1 MTTAGKIRVLL
12 VEDHTL
18 VRQGLRSALE
28 AYPNIEVVGEARDGE
43 AAVLTAS
50 KLQPTAVIMDIN
62 IPRMDGITA
71 ARLIKKQ
78 HPQIVVVGLSVD
90 PKDYQVHAMQNAGA
104 VKVINKD
111 SAVTELYGALQE
123 AVAAVR
129 PILVIEEPS
138 VETMSEPPQRSRMSE
153 YRHPIQDYMRAC
165 EALLSI
171 GELSNEEAEAVE
183 VMFGRI
189 ADKFLS
195 EGLG

>member
-28 AYPNIEVVGEARDGE
+28 AYPNIEVVREARDGE

-138 VETMSEPPQRSRMSE
+138 VETMSEPPQRSRMSK

-165 EALLSI
+165 EALLNI

-195 EGLG
+195 EGIG

>member
-1 MTTAGKIRVLL
+1 MTTGGKIRVLL

-43 AAVLTAS
+43 AAVLSAL

-153 YRHPIQDYMRAC
+153 YRQPIQDYMHAC
-165 EALLSI
+165 EALLNI

-195 EGLG
+195 EGIG

>member
-1 MTTAGKIRVLL
+1 MTTGGKIRVLL

-43 AAVLTAS
+43 AAVLSAL

>member
-62 IPRMDGITA
+62 IPRKDGITA

-104 VKVINKD
+104 VRVINKD
-111 SAVTELYGALQE
+111 SALTELYGALQE

>member
-1 MTTAGKIRVLL
+1 MTTAVKIRVLL

>member
-43 AAVLTAS
+43 AAVLSAL

-153 YRHPIQDYMRAC
+153 YRQPIQDYMHAC
-165 EALLSI
+165 EALLNI

-195 EGLG
+195 EGIG

>member
-153 YRHPIQDYMRAC
+153 YRQPIQDYMHAC
-165 EALLSI
+165 EALLNI

-195 EGLG
+195 EGIG

>member
-1 MTTAGKIRVLL
+1 MTTGGKIRVLL

>member
-1 MTTAGKIRVLL
+1 MATTGKIRVLL

-153 YRHPIQDYMRAC
+153 YRQPIQDYMHAC
-165 EALLSI
+165 EALLNI

-195 EGLG
+195 EGIG

>member
-50 KLQPTAVIMDIN
+50 TLQPTAVIMDIN
-62 IPRMDGITA
+62 IPRIDGITA

-153 YRHPIQDYMRAC
+153 YRQPIQDYMHAC
-165 EALLSI
+165 EALLNI

-195 EGLG
+195 EGIG

>member
-78 HPQIVVVGLSVD
+78 HLQIVVMGLSVD

>member
-1 MTTAGKIRVLL
+1 
-12 VEDHTL
+12 
-18 VRQGLRSALE
+18 
-28 AYPNIEVVGEARDGE
+28 
-43 AAVLTAS
+43 
-50 KLQPTAVIMDIN
+50 MDIN

-153 YRHPIQDYMRAC
+153 YRQPIQDYMHAC
-165 EALLSI
+165 EALLNI

-195 EGLG
+195 EGIG

>member
-62 IPRMDGITA
+62 IPRIDGITA

-138 VETMSEPPQRSRMSE
+138 VETMSEPPQRSRVSE
-153 YRHPIQDYMRAC
+153 YRQPIQDYMHAC
-165 EALLSI
+165 EALLNI

-189 ADKFLS
+189 AEKFLS
-195 EGLG
+195 EGIG